1 MPRRKYIDALI
12 DLLLESD
19 IQRPFTA
26 RQAYDWIVNT
36 PPKREGKTRSA
47 VPKSAMAL
55 SKKLGA
61 SKRIVVVN
69 LKYRNHTE
77 YVSESGGAVRQY
89 DFAWLISG

>member
-1 MPRRKYIDALI
+1 MIVT
-12 DLLLESD
+12 
-19 IQRPFTA
+19 FTA

-89 DFAWLISG
+89 DFA